1 MSADAGM
8 RRDGGFGRR
17 SFLLT
22 VAAGAAGAVFYAA
35 GRHWFSS
42 GGSAG
47 GPWSGWLLDEYNR
60 KAVERLGGAYRAA
73 HPLERQS
80 AVLAD
85 RIDAALAVAAG
96 AGQTVTDQ
104 AAMVSLLQHRVR
116 EEYARDEVV
125 RVNGWILSITE
136 ARLYALV
143 AGEMDAQS

>member
-8 RRDGGFGRR
+8 RRDAGLSRR

-42 GGSAG
+42 GGPAG
-47 GPWSGWLLDEYNR
+47 GPWSDWLLDEYNR
-60 KAVERLGGAYRAA
+60 KAVKRLGGAYRAA
-73 HPLERQS
+73 HLLERHN

-85 RIDAALAVAAG
+85 RIDAALAAEAG
-96 AGQTVTDQ
+96 AGQTVTDE
-104 AAMVSLLQHRVR
+104 AAMVGLLQRRVR
-116 EEYARDEVV
+116 HEYARDEVV
-125 RVNGWILSITE
+125 WVSGWILSITE

-143 AGEMDAQS
+143 AGEMEGES